1 MKTDFLKAS
10 LFFSLLSI
18 IIPIQAV
25 RYVSHKLV
33 STDVELIDGKEF
45 SHTVASDKGV
55 VAHEFCIDRVPV
67 QQDDFYKS
75 LDAAYVADLRKE
87 RQSRIKTQQ
96 SRIAFVD
103 DSNRA
108 IVEKSVKNTVFAAQQ
123 MFDRLNSEAL
133 KPYLKFSEKTVQSP
147 YQLAEM
153 KKCLDEADGALK
165 DMVKK
170 HDIDGL
176 AQLLKKIECWP
187 DNLEACFKS
196 SVESAIAQCDDTTML
211 KELLTLVSAS

>member
-1 MKTDFLKAS
+1 VNTHFLKVS
-10 LFFSLLSI
+10 LFFSLLSV
-18 IIPIQAV
+18 IIPVQAV

-55 VAHEFCIDRVPV
+55 VIHEFCIDRVPV

-75 LDAAYVADLRKE
+75 LDAAYVLDLRKE
-87 RQSRIKTQQ
+87 RQSRIKAQQ

-103 DSNRA
+103 DCNRA
-108 IVEKSVKNTVFAAQQ
+108 IIEKSVKNTVFAAQQ
-123 MFDRLNSEAL
+123 MFDKLNHESL
-133 KPYLKFSEKTVQSP
+133 KPYLKFSEKTIQSP

-153 KKCLDEADGALK
+153 KKCLDEADGDFK
-165 DMVKK
+165 DMVKE
-170 HDIDGL
+170 HDIEGL
-176 AQLLKKIECWP
+176 AQLLKKTEQWP
-187 DNLEACFKS
+187 DRLEACFKS
-196 SVESAIAQCDDTTML
+196 SVQSAIAECDDTTML